1 MRESVHTGMQSNDRR
16 RPAQRIPAYSTDL
29 RDSDGRSMGV
39 LIVSVMVATLSVLA
53 GCLFGICGLVSSP
66 ALYAGSGVAA
76 VFVLALLRCKSDA
89 G

>member
-1 MRESVHTGMQSNDRR
+1 
-16 RPAQRIPAYSTDL
+16 
-29 RDSDGRSMGV
+29 MGV

-53 GCLFGICGLVSSP
+53 GCLFGICGPVSSP